1 MPARAWHGA
10 RPEQARCHDHE
21 LPAPH
26 DTHAPPAAANH
37 PAVHPL
43 RRNPAGFWVS
53 HNGDQTSAPPLVPVL
68 LPGPRPGL
76 PSRHTVRKLEQ
87 CEGRRTARG
96 AEARQARP
104 RSLSVPSLSP
114 PDIPNTQ
121 SRPRSGLSAC
131 SRQRGRL
138 NSRPRI
144 VDMDGQAVEL
154 RWAYGSAD
162 LCYLRG
168 LRCGFERPAGPLR
181 ASAAGARGD
190 GWDYVVLEP
199 LRGAAGRAVTAVPP
213 GCQPWPGL
221 ADCTGCS
228 GDPGTGLR
236 SSESSRPR

>member
-1 MPARAWHGA
+1 MLARAWRPASTGPLPRPRTPGGA
-10 RPEQARCHDHE
+10 RYPR
-21 LPAPH
+21 PACCRTPSSS
-26 DTHAPPAAANH
+26 APTAGTTRPVLGQ
-37 PAVHPL
+37 PQ
-43 RRNPAGFWVS
+43 RRPDG
-53 HNGDQTSAPPLVPVL
+53 APPLVPVL

>member
-1 MPARAWHGA
+1 MAARNAGARMAWRPARTGPLPRPRTPGA
-10 RPEQARCHDHE
+10 ARYPRPACCGK
-21 LPAPH
+21 PSSCAS
-26 DTHAPPAAANH
+26 TAAK
-37 PAVHPL
+37 
-43 RRNPAGFWVS
+43 
-53 HNGDQTSAPPLVPVL
+53 
-68 LPGPRPGL
+68 PGL